1 MKKEILIEL
10 GIEGLPYNLYDVAV
24 NSLFESVRRR
34 LEDFNIPF
42 TDLKINYS
50 KNRILLNFYF
60 LDAEYKEEHIVNFV
74 KDAIAKVFIP
84 IKGLK
89 HSNRLG
95 DYILWVQGVI
105 DKKSL
110 DFTNLNFHKDTKVP
124 FYKMTDIQSYRDE
137 LTDNSI
143 IFENNKRKEYFL
155 QKSNKL
161 AKEHGGEIHHIDYLV
176 EKFIAEFN
184 LPHPI
189 MGEFNKDLLE
199 FPKELVFTILIDIC
213 NVIPLFTDRGQL
225 MPYYIYCIEK
235 IQKEDKNFQENRSKD
250 INRKLAEILNE
261 WELVLN
267 KDYEIYSTRMKEMK
281 LPERVGTLFDKS
293 ERLKDLSVIIGDYL
307 LVGDETKSNVKDA
320 AEISKFDLT
329 TKIVSTYPQLKGV
342 IGFLYSKNKGNNDII
357 STAIK
362 SHYKP
367 KYFHDTMPST
377 TTGKIL
383 SLADKLDEITNSF
396 IYSKL
401 NDSTSEYQTSEIRRY
416 ASGIVKLIIQNKW
429 NLNISTLIDDNLYLY
444 IKNGNMVLDTPEL
457 KREIYNF
464 IISKF
469 REDVV
474 KNYND
479 YCKLDRLLDTNPNN
493 LFETYEKLSEG
504 DTDERE

>member
-1 MKKEILIEL
+1 MKREILIEL

-34 LEDFNIPF
+34 LKDYKIQFK
-42 TDLKINYS
+42 DLKINYS
-50 KNRILLNFYF
+50 KNRILINFYF
-60 LDAEYKEEHIVNFV
+60 LDSEYNKGDIVNFV
-74 KDAIAKVFIP
+74 KNTIEKVFIP
-84 IKGLK
+84 IRGLK
-89 HSNRLG
+89 RSNRLG

-105 DKKSL
+105 DQQSL
-110 DFTNLNFHKDTKVP
+110 DFSNLEFHRDTKVP
-124 FYKMTDIQSYRDE
+124 FYKMKDTKSYREE
-137 LTDNSI
+137 LSDNNI
-143 IFENNKRKEYFL
+143 IFENKKRKEYFL

-161 AKEHGGEIHHIDYLV
+161 AKEHGGEIHHVDYLI

-189 MGEFNKDLLE
+189 VGDFNKELLE
-199 FPKELVFTILIDIC
+199 FPKELVISILIDIC
-213 NVIPLFTDRGQL
+213 NVVPLFTDRGQL

-235 IQKEDKNFQENRSKD
+235 VQKEDEEFQKNKLKT
-250 INRKLAEILNE
+250 INDKLSEILSE
-261 WELVLN
+261 WKLVLN
-267 KDYEIYSTRMKEMK
+267 RDYEIYSERMKETK

-293 ERLKDLSVIIGDYL
+293 KRLMDLSVIIGDYL
-307 LVGDETKSNVKDA
+307 LVGDETKDNVKEA

-329 TKIVSTYPQLKGV
+329 TKIVIDYPQLKGV

-383 SLADKLDEITNSF
+383 SLADKLDEITNWF

-416 ASGIVKLIIQNKW
+416 ASGIIKLIIQNKW
-429 NLNISTLIDDNLYLY
+429 SLNISTLIDDNLYLY

-457 KREIYNF
+457 KTEIYNF

-479 YCKLDRLLDTNPNN
+479 YCKLDMLLGKNPNN
-493 LFETYEKLSEG
+493 ILETYEKLSEG